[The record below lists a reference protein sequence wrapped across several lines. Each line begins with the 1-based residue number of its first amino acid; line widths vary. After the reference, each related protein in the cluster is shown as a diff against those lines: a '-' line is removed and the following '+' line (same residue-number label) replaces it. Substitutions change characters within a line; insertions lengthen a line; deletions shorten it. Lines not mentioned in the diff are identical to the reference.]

1 MTEFKK
7 AIILLDEGKQ
17 NEGEVI
23 NIIICDQ
30 RGMQGLR
37 LPANQTLWDC
47 TQWAVTIGDRW
58 EDGVFTREGEAVEPI
73 LMFSNQFIR
82 PPPSSCRCRRF
93 VSSALL
99 VQL

>member
-58 EDGVFTREGEAVEPI
+58 EGVFTAGGRT
-73 LMFSNQFIR
+73 N
-82 PPPSSCRCRRF
+82 
-93 VSSALL
+93 
-99 VQL
+99 